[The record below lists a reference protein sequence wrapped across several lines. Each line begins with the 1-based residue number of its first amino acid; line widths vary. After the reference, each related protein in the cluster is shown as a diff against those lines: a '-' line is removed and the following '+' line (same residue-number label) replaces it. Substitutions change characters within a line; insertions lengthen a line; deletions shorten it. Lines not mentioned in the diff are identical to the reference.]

1 MIALNE
7 SVCLTFSPRGHKT
20 LGGMTGRG
28 TFCVR
33 LALHARCLIV
43 CEDFHTSVH
52 GGIYIYMIF
61 SKKRQVLKDSR
72 RPGSVELTTAVIEIQ
87 TMAL

>member
-1 MIALNE
+1 M
-7 SVCLTFSPRGHKT
+7 
-20 LGGMTGRG
+20 
-28 TFCVR
+28 
-33 LALHARCLIV
+33 LAVLIV

-52 GGIYIYMIF
+52 CGIYIYMIF
-61 SKKRQVLKDSR
+61 SKIRQVLKDSR